1 MAEKLSLCSE
11 HISIRD
17 LAATMFGL
25 QGLDSSS
32 QEVKQLVSALVVKL
46 AAADEVDATSLGN
59 CLYSL
64 QVNLIVY
71 FLFTFISFYFNLYHR
86 FFIVF

>member
-1 MAEKLSLCSE
+1 MLPLIGALAEKLTLCTE

-17 LAATMFGL
+17 LAAAMFGL
-25 QGLDSSS
+25 QGLESSS
-32 QEVKQLVSALVVKL
+32 LEVKQLVSAVGSKL

-64 QVNLIVY
+64 QVPSWFLQYYHNRIV
-71 FLFTFISFYFNLYHR
+71 
-86 FFIVF
+86 

>member
-71 FLFTFISFYFNLYHR
+71 FLFTFISFYFILYHR